1 MAKIHF
7 LNVDEGDCSIIQ
19 HDNGHVTMIDICC
32 GNIKEEPRSF
42 EAFIKEAADA
52 VRGNFN
58 QKAHPTNPIKYLQEL
73 NITSIFRYIQTHPDM
88 DHMDGLN
95 NLFNNFSILNFWD
108 TENTKTQ
115 DFDEN
120 GKSGRYLKID
130 WDCYQLIRK
139 QTDNPKTLF
148 LYDGDARKYFAR
160 DDKGNLVD
168 DYLKILAPTHK
179 LLKDAEKVKNW
190 NDSSYVVLYC
200 VHNRIILL
208 CGDADE
214 KTITHLIQNHKQEIS
229 NIDILIAP
237 HHGRDSGKDFTFLD
251 VMKPKLTLVGNALSQ
266 HLAYDK
272 WDDRGLKYITNNQCG
287 NILIDTYNTDGD
299 MLISCSN
306 KIFADKYNQNHWKHN
321 ALNDENNHNYW
332 KLVLLEKINNVK

>member
-32 GNIKEEPRSF
+32 GNIEEQQKTV
-42 EAFIKEAADA
+42 EQIIKEAAEGL
-52 VRGNFN
+52 RGNFN
-58 QKAHPTNPIKYLQEL
+58 QKAHPTNPVDYLKNL
-73 NITSIFRYIQTHPDM
+73 NINQIFRYIQTHPDM
-88 DHMDGLN
+88 DHMDGLK
-95 NLFNNFSILNFWD
+95 NLFDNFKVLNFWD

-148 LYDGDARKYFAR
+148 LYDGDTRKYFAR

-179 LLKDAEKVKNW
+179 LLKEAEKIKNW

-200 VHNRIILL
+200 IHNRKILF

-214 KTITHLIQNHKQEIS
+214 KTIAHLMQNHKSKIS

-251 VMKPKLTLVGNALSQ
+251 VMKPKLTLFGNAKSKY
-266 HLAYDK
+266 LAYDK
-272 WDDRGLKYITNNQCG
+272 WDNRELDYIINNQCG
-287 NILIDTYNTDGD
+287 NILIDISEDGKVS
-299 MLISCSN
+299 ISCSYKN
-306 KIFADKYNQNHWKHN
+306 FADAFHKKYLDKAN
-321 ALNDENNHNYW
+321 APKD
-332 KLVLLEKINNVK
+332 INNLDYWLLIY

>member
-32 GNIKEEPRSF
+32 GNIEKQQKTAEQI
-42 EAFIKEAADA
+42 IKEAAEGL
-52 VRGNFN
+52 RGNFN
-58 QKAHPTNPIKYLQEL
+58 QKAHPTNPVDYLKNL
-73 NITSIFRYIQTHPDM
+73 NINQIFRYIQTHPDM

-108 TENTKTQ
+108 TENSKTQ

-130 WDCYQLIRK
+130 WDCYQSVRK
-139 QTDNPKTLF
+139 RTDNPKTLF
-148 LYDGDARKYFAR
+148 YYDGDVRKYFAYN
-160 DDKGNLVD
+160 DSGTLQD

-190 NDSSYVVLYC
+190 NDSSYVILYYI
-200 VHNRIILL
+200 HNRRILF

-214 KTITHLIQNHKQEIS
+214 KTIAHLMQNHKSEIS

-237 HHGRDSGKDFTFLD
+237 HHGRDSDKDFSFLD
-251 VMKPKLTLVGNALSQ
+251 IMKPKLTLFGNAKSKY
-266 HLAYDK
+266 LAYDE
-272 WDDRGLKYITNNQCG
+272 WNNRDLIHIQNNQAG
-287 NILIDTYNTDGD
+287 NILINILGDGKCQV
-299 MLISCSN
+299 SCIHQTFANEFN
-306 KIFADKYNQNHWKHN
+306 KIHYHNETAPIDKDNKG
-321 ALNDENNHNYW
+321 YW
-332 KLVLLEKINNVK
+332 RLI